1 MLENLIQ
8 LVRDNVQDSVVN
20 NKEIP
25 NEKNDEVIHAASTS
39 IFDTLKEKMS
49 SGNVSELAHVFNGGN
64 AENSP
69 VAQQAAGSFTDK
81 LAGMGINMNTAKTV
95 AASVIPMILAKLSH
109 KTADPSDSSFNIK
122 DILGSL
128 AGGSGNS
135 GAGGFDLGSIM
146 HMFNGAGNDQNKTEG
161 GNDVMDKL
169 KGMF

>member
-8 LVRDNVQDSVVN
+8 LVRDNVQESVVN
-20 NKEIP
+20 NNEIP

-39 IFDTLKEKMS
+39 IFDTLKDKLA
-49 SGNVSELAHVFNGGN
+49 SGNASELANVFNNGN

-81 LAGMGINMNTAKTV
+81 LAGMGINANTAKTI
-95 AASVIPMILAKLSH
+95 AASVIPMIIAKLTK

-128 AGGSGNS
+128 TGGSGD
-135 GAGGFDLGSIM
+135 GGLDLGSVM
-146 HMFNGAGNDQNKTEG
+146 GMFNGSGNDGNKQQSSG
-161 GNDVMDKL
+161 DMMDKL
-169 KGMF
+169 KGLF